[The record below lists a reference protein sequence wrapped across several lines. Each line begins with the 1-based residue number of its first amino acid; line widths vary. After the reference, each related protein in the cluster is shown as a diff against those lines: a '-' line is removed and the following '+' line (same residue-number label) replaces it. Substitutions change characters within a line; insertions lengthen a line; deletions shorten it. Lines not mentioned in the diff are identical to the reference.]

1 MAPLATSV
9 ADSCTGLLDFTDN
22 AEDGG
27 FVFFLDLRR
36 AVESS
41 SSALSAIIMHWSE
54 HPVLFIGLSEVL
66 GMKAVTACIK
76 QPGSQVCEL
85 RCVCLCSYACI
96 WSCSHVDVV

>member
-27 FVFFLDLRR
+27 FAFFLDLRR

-41 SSALSAIIMHWSE
+41 SSALSAIIMHIKFC
-54 HPVLFIGLSEVL
+54 VLV
-66 GMKAVTACIK
+66 
-76 QPGSQVCEL
+76 
-85 RCVCLCSYACI
+85 
-96 WSCSHVDVV
+96 